1 MYELY
6 NHQKAMLEP
15 MKNCEN
21 TLLLAP
27 CGSGKTLAAIYNWLQ
42 ERPTGHLIYVLPT
55 TTLLKSIKEDVTKI
69 LKNLN
74 YKCVKLE
81 DKSFADRNQLSIAAD
96 YGDERETTLYA
107 YDIIFT
113 TLDSYISRLYR
124 CALTP
129 KRYRDLPTARILNS
143 TTVFDEAHMYDD
155 YTHTL
160 MRYTLELLREG
171 GAHHIVMTAT
181 LNNGMIRF
189 LGLQNGY
196 YRISVPDKEW
206 MNFVGNKRI
215 KEIVEFKDKSEIAD
229 KIKEIINRNDI
240 KKAMIV
246 CNTVEKAQN
255 VFKELE
261 STNPNVLLLHS
272 RFTPDDRDNREKRIS
287 DILKKGNGFIV
298 ATQVVEAGLDISVP
312 SLITEIAPGDSLV
325 QRIGRCA
332 RRRGEYGSIYILFS
346 KSDKVLPYSNAEI
359 DPLLEILHHTDYN
372 HDLERKLVNC
382 VLPPQLVG
390 AAEAKARGIIL
401 NAFTSL
407 SAFGD
412 AWVNLPARDSTP
424 IYLHFG
430 DDKPKGPNPLDNT
443 VRVDLRFLYG
453 VLNTINQ
460 KLPPKA
466 KQKEL
471 NDIFTFYEA
480 RYNEEK
486 RKIEVEQTKAHFAWS
501 IAVPKK
507 GININY
513 DETLGVVKN
522 G

>member
-21 TLLLAP
+21 ALLLAP
-27 CGSGKTLAAIYNWLQ
+27 CGSGKTLAAVYNWLQ
-42 ERPTGHLIYVLPT
+42 ERPTGHLLYVLPT

-69 LKNLN
+69 IKNLN

-81 DKSFADRNQLSIAAD
+81 DKSFADPNQLSIAAD
-96 YGDERETTLYA
+96 YGGERETTLYA

-181 LNNGMIRF
+181 LNNEMIRF

-196 YRISVPDKEW
+196 YPISVPDKEW
-206 MNFVGNKRI
+206 MNFVGSKRI
-215 KEIVEFKDKSEIAD
+215 KEIVEFKDKNEIAD
-229 KIKEIINRNDI
+229 KIKDIINRNDI

-255 VFKELE
+255 VFKDLN

-287 DILKKGNGFIV
+287 DILNKENGFIV

-312 SLITEIAPGDSLV
+312 NLITEIAPGDALV

-332 RRRGEYGSIYILFS
+332 RRRGEYGNIYILFS
-346 KSDKVLPYSNAEI
+346 KSDKVLPYSSAEI
-359 DPLLEILHHTDYN
+359 DPLLEILHSTDYN
-372 HDLERKLVNC
+372 HDLERKLVKC
-382 VLPPQLVG
+382 VIPPQLVG
-390 AAEAKARGIIL
+390 AAEAKARSIIL

-412 AWVNLPARDSTP
+412 AWVNLPTRDSTP
-424 IYLHFG
+424 LYLYFG
-430 DDKPKGPNPLDNT
+430 EEASKISENLNKC
-443 VRVDLRFLYG
+443 VRIDLRFLYG
-453 VLNTINQ
+453 VLNAFNQ
-460 KLPPKA
+460 KLSPKS
-466 KQKEL
+466 KQKGL
-471 NDIFTFYEA
+471 NDLFTFYEA
-480 RYNEEK
+480 RYDEEK
-486 RKIEVEQTKAHFAWS
+486 GKIEVKPRKTHFAWS
-501 IAVPKK
+501 IAVPQK
-507 GININY
+507 GVNIRY
-513 DETLGVVKN
+513 DGTLGVVKN
-522 G
+522 E